1 MADKQIGALDLA
13 QSVSDDASL
22 VAEIQ
27 GAAVRITGAQ
37 LKALVRAGVEVYV
50 TQAENAARDAQSAAQ
65 EAQESAQGVGAAA
78 EDARASASAAQMAQ
92 TGAEK
97 ARAAVENMSVEG
109 ESVAQDQPVTVS
121 KMVAEDGTVTLKFY
135 IPQGRTGPKGDTG
148 DTGEIGPVGP
158 QGVGI
163 ASVTVSPAGELTV
176 TLTDGTELDCGSVL
190 GPPGPKG
197 DPGSSIRSIDRTEG
211 TGAAGTSDTYTVTL
225 TDGTEAGTFQVY
237 NGRDGSGAGDMTA
250 AVYDPQGKK
259 TDVYKYIDD
268 KIAGLTRALKGVFL
282 VRPAESEVT

>member
-1 MADKQIGALDLA
+1 MADKHIGALDLA
-13 QSVSDDASL
+13 PSVSDDASL

-27 GAAVRITGAQ
+27 GTALRVTGAQ

-50 TQAENAARDAQSAAQ
+50 TQAENAAESAQSAAN
-65 EAQESAQGVGAAA
+65 EARDAANGIGTA
-78 EDARASASAAQMAQ
+78 VEEANASASAAQTAR

-109 ESVAQDQPVTVS
+109 ESVAQDQPVTVA

-148 DTGEIGPVGP
+148 DTGGVGPVGP

-163 ASVTVSPAGELTV
+163 AAVTVSPEGELTV
-176 TLTDGTELDCGSVL
+176 TLTDGTEQNCGSVL
-190 GPPGPKG
+190 GPIGPKG

-211 TGAAGTSDTYTVTL
+211 TGAAGTADTYTVTL

-259 TDVYKYIDD
+259 TDIYKYVDD
-268 KIAGLTRALKGVFL
+268 QIAGLTRSLAGVFL